1 MGECE
6 LLGHDS
12 NVCTCCPG
20 NVKALFR
27 RARAHVAVWNPDEA
41 EADLNEALKLDSS
54 LDKVVKKELSTLEQ
68 KRKEKD
74 LEDKQMYQG
83 KIFK

>member
-6 LLGHDS
+6 LLEYDS
-12 NVCTCCPG
+12 NVCMWSPG

-27 RARAHVAVWNPDEA
+27 RARAHVAVWNPEEA
-41 EADLNEALKLDSS
+41 EADLNQVLQLDSS
-54 LDKVVKKELSTLEQ
+54 LDRVVKKELSTLEQ